1 MAGPWQAPAEDF
13 TSCGMI
19 TGSARDN
26 GLRIR
31 RASLG
36 DIATLVELSAS
47 TFRDTYAS
55 AHEPA
60 EVERHIALNFT
71 PAQIALEI
79 SGPAS
84 SVLLACVADEPVG
97 YAALRIGPY
106 PDCIPGPAP
115 IELGRLYLTK
125 ESIGK
130 GYGSALMRACLDE
143 QARLGCGTIWLGVWD
158 RNALACAFYE
168 KWGFRRVGTY
178 EFLFGDTPYRDVVM
192 VRGAGRSARV

>member
-1 MAGPWQAPAEDF
+1 MDPSDAEMGDSPF
-13 TSCGMI
+13 KV
-19 TGSARDN
+19 
-26 GLRIR
+26 R
-31 RASLG
+31 RAAIA
-36 DIATLVELSAS
+36 DIPVLVELSAS

-55 AHEPA
+55 AHEPT

-71 PAQIALEI
+71 PAQIAAEI

-106 PDCIPGPAP
+106 PYCVPGPAP

-125 ESIGK
+125 ASIGK
-130 GYGSALMRACLDE
+130 GFGSALMRACLEE
-143 QARLGCGTIWLGVWD
+143 QARLGGGTLWLGVWD
-158 RNALACAFYE
+158 RNVLAYAFYE

-178 EFLFGDTPYRDVVM
+178 EFLFGVTPHRDVVM
-192 VRGAGRSARV
+192 ARTAEPDVRAQASPA

>member
-1 MAGPWQAPAEDF
+1 MGQSGAEMGDATF
-13 TSCGMI
+13 
-19 TGSARDN
+19 N
-26 GLRIR
+26 VR
-31 RASLG
+31 RAS
-36 DIATLVELSAS
+36 IADVAVLVELSAS

-71 PAQIALEI
+71 PAQIAAEI

-84 SVLLACVADEPVG
+84 SMLLACVADEPVG

-106 PDCIPGPAP
+106 PDCVPGPAP

-125 ESIGK
+125 ASIGK
-130 GYGSALMRACLDE
+130 GYGSALMRACLEE
-143 QARLGCGTIWLGVWD
+143 QATLGCGTIWLGVWD

-178 EFLFGDTPYRDVVM
+178 EFLFGETPYRDVVM
-192 VRGAGRSARV
+192 VRAAGRGVHTQASPA